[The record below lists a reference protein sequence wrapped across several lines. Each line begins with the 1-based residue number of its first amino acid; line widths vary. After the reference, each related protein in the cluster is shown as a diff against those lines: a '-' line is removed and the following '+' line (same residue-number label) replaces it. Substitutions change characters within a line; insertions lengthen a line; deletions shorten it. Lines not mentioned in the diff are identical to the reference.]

1 MPIGLPDATCGHWPY
16 HWIHPHILLLNF
28 QVQVHPLF
36 YPYFR
41 FSYQIFRR
49 FLRRSK
55 KEEPLLGVEGNQ
67 RKATYGAC
75 DHSDGVVDVEAR
87 DARGL

>member
-1 MPIGLPDATCGHWPY
+1 MHCTINRKYLQYFERNPRNIVNICANIYASFYGKKRGLLP
-16 HWIHPHILLLNF
+16 
-28 QVQVHPLF
+28 
-36 YPYFR
+36 
-41 FSYQIFRR
+41 SIFRR

-55 KEEPLLGVEGNQ
+55 KEETLLGGEGSQ

-87 DARGL
+87 GARGL